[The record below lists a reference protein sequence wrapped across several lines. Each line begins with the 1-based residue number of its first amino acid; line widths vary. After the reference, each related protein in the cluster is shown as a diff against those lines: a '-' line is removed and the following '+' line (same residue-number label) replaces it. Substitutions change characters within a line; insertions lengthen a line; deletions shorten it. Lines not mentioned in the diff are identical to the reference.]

1 MNLSEMAKRQFREV
15 ARVAGLI
22 FQGYPG
28 AQKSARQ
35 VQASGGLFFD
45 VFAKY
50 DPENLLLEQSRRE
63 VLERQLEL
71 QRIEQ
76 KLDKS
81 QNNKISEFE
90 CARRIKEL
98 KKIKD
103 LFDKEIKGLNEL
115 ISDIQD
121 VIFMYED
128 IYGIENK
135 NFDLNYTSSVG
146 NELHEEATERSIEE
160 QEVRPTSEALAWH
173 KKNSW
178 YGKEKYMKETKMAY
192 AFHYQIVNEGIN
204 ADTPEYYDELNR
216 RIFRMYPELYVI
228 KINDI

>member
-1 MNLSEMAKRQFREV
+1 MNDDNNIDRHKTYLEYVRILPEKIKQIESYKASSKRAAKV
-15 ARVAGLI
+15 ALGYKGLH
-22 FQGYPG
+22 
-28 AQKSARQ
+28 KTT
-35 VQASGGLFFD
+35 
-45 VFAKY
+45 
-50 DPENLLLEQSRRE
+50 
-63 VLERQLEL
+63 
-71 QRIEQ
+71 
-76 KLDKS
+76 
-81 QNNKISEFE
+81 NKISEFE

-135 NFDLNYTSSVG
+135 NLDLNYNSSLG

-178 YGKEKYMKETKMAY
+178 YGKEKYMKETKTAY
-192 AFHYQIVNEGIN
+192 AFHYQIVNEGIDPDSN
-204 ADTPEYYDELNR
+204 EYYDELNQK
-216 RIFRMYPELYVI
+216 IFNAYPHLYVV
-228 KINDI
+228 KIRNR